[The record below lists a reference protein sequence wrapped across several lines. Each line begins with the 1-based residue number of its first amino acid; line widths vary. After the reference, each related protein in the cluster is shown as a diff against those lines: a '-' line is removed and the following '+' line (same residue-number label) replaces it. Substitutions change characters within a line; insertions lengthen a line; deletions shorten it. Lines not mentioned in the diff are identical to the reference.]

1 MSVGMCTWVQH
12 LSTSGGERRTSD
24 SVEESLREM
33 WVLEPNCGPQQ
44 ERQTLLIAEL
54 SIEAQGKGR
63 KTFPGETQKSY
74 VGQ

>member
-1 MSVGMCTWVQH
+1 
-12 LSTSGGERRTSD
+12 
-24 SVEESLREM
+24 M